1 MQKFSYER
9 HTMSEETIK
18 EMLGG
23 GKVMDHGATKLNLS

>member
-1 MQKFSYER
+1 MQEFNHER

-23 GKVMDHGATKLNLS
+23 DKVMDHGATKLNIS